1 MTRHVS
7 DAVLDHWEV
16 GATFYQGG
24 YLDVVRR
31 IGEKCKEA
39 FHGWN
44 VKTVVPFLDAVHH
57 MLSTVQPREM
67 GVTFDQKILNFNE
80 WLLKERWRDRRFL
93 LFRLMRKILATRAG
107 RASYRRIAS
116 FLMPRLSRRRPTFE
130 SRGAET

>member
-80 WLLKERWRDRRFL
+80 WLLKMICFV
-93 LFRLMRKILATRAG
+93 G
-107 RASYRRIAS
+107 H
-116 FLMPRLSRRRPTFE
+116 SRSGIYPSAR
-130 SRGAET
+130 SDGGIGDSCCSD